1 MNINLGFTGEMRKI
15 SEELDANWS
24 KIPADKVPLYSSVFW
39 IIWHAK
45 ELLATHSEHP
55 SETISLRHFR
65 GRDLKARINGFAE
78 EFKLDWQS
86 ALSEIDRVSRK
97 LGTLGWVKL
106 DMPIASYLDKCDEYT
121 STYLELKRQLK
132 QEAQ

>member
-1 MNINLGFTGEMRKI
+1 MDIKLGFKGETRKI
-15 SEELDANWS
+15 SEELDAAWS
-24 KIPADKVPLYSSVFW
+24 KIPADKIPLYSGVFW
-39 IIWHAK
+39 IVRHAN
-45 ELLATHSEHP
+45 EMLRTHSEHP

-65 GRDLKARINGFAE
+65 GRDLKARINGFAKA
-78 EFKLDWQS
+78 FNLDWRS
-86 ALSEIDRVSRK
+86 ALSEIDRVSTK